1 MSKAP
6 VIKQAVANSNKKT
19 DAKKSA
25 NISNNKATPEETAP
39 ISDETSITQETAN
52 KEIVKNLDKMKR
64 INTAEVSVDN
74 FG

>member
-25 NISNNKATPEETAP
+25 NISNNKATPEEKAP